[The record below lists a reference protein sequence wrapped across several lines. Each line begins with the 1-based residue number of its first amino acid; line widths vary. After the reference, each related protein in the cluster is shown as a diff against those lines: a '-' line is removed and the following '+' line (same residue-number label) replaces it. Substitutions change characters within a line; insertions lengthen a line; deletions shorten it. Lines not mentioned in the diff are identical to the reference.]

1 MGIQLLRSRVVCP
14 PTSSHAS
21 TIFHSCACVCVCV
34 YAREYVC
41 RYSMRTCMRTYTHTY
56 IHTYAHM
63 HACTHTNGNPRHF
76 SPAPFPST
84 PAASPEAFS
93 SSTRW
98 MRHRSISKPPDALRT
113 LSFQL
118 RARSRPPPSI
128 TGPTC
133 PQRHTR
139 KHTRKRTR
147 TQSDMVS
154 YESYMSHTRV
164 EPELELAP

>member
-1 MGIQLLRSRVVCP
+1 M
-14 PTSSHAS
+14 HAY
-21 TIFHSCACVCVCV
+21 IHA
-34 YAREYVC
+34 
-41 RYSMRTCMRTYTHTY
+41 Y
-56 IHTYAHM
+56 IHTYAHK

-84 PAASPEAFS
+84 PAASREAFS

-154 YESYMSHTRV
+154 YQSYTSHSHRTPSTHNLGFRAADV
-164 EPELELAP
+164 MPHQPAAALELAAHRGHLVWLRLVLIGH